1 MSKPLS
7 LTAEQESQIEQ
18 ASFALPD
25 REAFRARVLDELQ
38 GQAEIGEGVIHRAC
52 ARVQRALWTPPV
64 TSSEAHRAQ
73 QLRRKLG

>member
-18 ASFALPD
+18 ASFALSD

-38 GQAEIGEGVIHRAC
+38 GQTEIGDGAVYPAC
-52 ARVQRALWTPPV
+52 ASVQRALWTPPL
-64 TSSEAHRAQ
+64 TPSEAHRAQ
-73 QLRRKLG
+73 QLRKLS